1 MAPCRG
7 AIRPSGRRVNCDA
20 GLSQVEE
27 GAAESISVA
36 RILAVDDSPSMR
48 TLVKVT
54 LSDAG
59 HEVEQA
65 EDGVQALQKA
75 QGGSY
80 DLVLADVNMP
90 NMDGITLTAEL
101 RKLDPYKRT
110 PILIL
115 TTEVS
120 DAQKQKGRAAGA
132 TGWLTKPFNPNKLL
146 ATISRVI

>member
-1 MAPCRG
+1 
-7 AIRPSGRRVNCDA
+7 
-20 GLSQVEE
+20 
-27 GAAESISVA
+27 
-36 RILAVDDSPSMR
+36 MR

>member
-1 MAPCRG
+1 M
-7 AIRPSGRRVNCDA
+7 
-20 GLSQVEE
+20 
-27 GAAESISVA
+27 A

-48 TLVKVT
+48 TLVNVT

-65 EDGVQALQKA
+65 ADGVQALQKA
-75 QGGSY
+75 QGDSY

-90 NMDGITLTAEL
+90 NMDGITLTSEL
-101 RKLDPYKRT
+101 RKLEAYKRT

-120 DAQKQKGRAAGA
+120 DEQKQKGRAAGA

-146 ATISRVI
+146 STISRVI